1 MTLLVFII
9 IISVLILGLII
20 LLLVYWFCRPNR
32 GEQDTQHQVGVYDE
46 LNQIKSFLLLKI
58 LIWFHQ
64 DKIVSI
70 EKSADDL
77 EKEMI
82 KTGFCIEGLQKT
94 VSQLERTVQNSET
107 DRASTQRTQV
117 IEVVLSL
124 LGTYEQ

>member
-1 MTLLVFII
+1 M
-9 IISVLILGLII
+9 
-20 LLLVYWFCRPNR
+20 
-32 GEQDTQHQVGVYDE
+32 
-46 LNQIKSFLLLKI
+46 LLKI
-58 LIWFHQ
+58 LLRFHQ

-107 DRASTQRTQV
+107 DRATTQRTQV
-117 IEVVLSL
+117 HN
-124 LGTYEQ
+124 